1 MRIISFNSPY
11 GAGGI
16 GQHAAQLVEETRIE
30 DQLHCYFSN
39 RPKTGDEKGRS
50 VGISTLGALKYT
62 PLRFSPSWKS
72 HLSNE
77 LFDEA
82 VARRLEEPVDRFMGF
97 AGKALRSFR
106 QARRLGARLL
116 ELVVPNSHI
125 ANVYA
130 SHQQAGR
137 DIGIYDSWLNK
148 AQVVKTLKEYAWA
161 DRIYTHSAYTEE
173 SLLARGVP
181 KEKLRRTHLTVD
193 ERFGPPDER
202 PEDDVFRIAYVG
214 RVDATKGVPRLLEA
228 FEQVPIPGKRLHIMG
243 GWSTRAMRKFMEG
256 YMTDERITVGPGDP
270 LPLLQR
276 ADVFVHPTYE
286 DGFGYAPMEAL
297 ACGLPVIVTLDTGMK
312 EYVHEGKNGYVV
324 PTGSVKAFCESLLHI
339 YETPL
344 AATQSL
350 QPASASGSTA
360 HFPIR

>member
-30 DQLHCYFSN
+30 DQLHYYFSN
-39 RPKTGDEKGRS
+39 RPKSGDDSGR
-50 VGISTLGALKYT
+50 VVEISTLGALKYT

-82 VARRLEEPVDRFMGF
+82 VARRLEAPIDRFMGF
-97 AGKALRSFR
+97 AGKALRSFKR
-106 QARRLGARLL
+106 ARRHGARIL

-125 ANVYA
+125 ANVYDL
-130 SHQQAGR
+130 HQQAGR
-137 DIGIYDSWLNK
+137 DTGIYDTWLNK
-148 AQVVKTLKEYAWA
+148 AQVIKTLNEYALA
-161 DRIYTHSAYTEE
+161 DRIYTHSAYTEQ
-173 SLLARGVP
+173 SLVARGVP
-181 KEKLRRTHLTVD
+181 KEKLQRTHLTID
-193 ERFGPPDER
+193 ERFEPPDER
-202 PEDDVFRIAYVG
+202 PDDDVFRIAYVG
-214 RVDATKGVPRLLEA
+214 RVDATKGVPLLLEA
-228 FEQVPIPGKRLHIMG
+228 FKQVPIPRKRLHMMG
-243 GWSTRAMRKFMEG
+243 GWSTRAMRKLMEG

-297 ACGLPVIVTLDTGMK
+297 ACGVPVIATKDTGMK
-312 EYVHEGKNGYVV
+312 EHVQEGENGYVV
-324 PTGSVKAFCESLLHI
+324 PTGSIEAIVEALMRVSQNPLATTRSLL
-339 YETPL
+339 L
-344 AATQSL
+344 ASAPYS
-350 QPASASGSTA
+350 PAS
-360 HFPIR
+360 